1 MHFARISYLQLARW
15 LAGSLAA
22 STQAPWC
29 GHCKQLA
36 PKYASAAEVLAA
48 EGITNAI
55 LASVDCTV
63 ETELASRFHIEGYP
77 TLLAFKRDATAGI
90 PYNGAREVDA
100 LVAFLKKK
108 SAPAVST
115 ITSAADL
122 DVRELS
128 LSLSLS
134 LSISISPDIARPR
147 LLTSA
152 VLASL
157 LHGQQAVAAKG
168 GIVLFGGSDD
178 GTARSLSLSRS
189 CSRLLT
195 HRRVA

>member
-1 MHFARISYLQLARW
+1 MHFARISYLPLARW
-15 LAGSLAA
+15 LAGSPAA

-147 LLTSA
+147 SLTSA
-152 VLASL
+152 VLSPRCFMINRLSL
-157 LHGQQAVAAKG
+157 PRV
-168 GIVLFGGSDD
+168 VLFSSVARM
-178 GTARSLSLSRS
+178 TVRLARSLARSRL
-189 CSRLLT
+189 RLLT

>member
-100 LVAFLKKK
+100 LVAFINKK
-108 SAPAVST
+108 
-115 ITSAADL
+115 
-122 DVRELS
+122 
-128 LSLSLS
+128 
-134 LSISISPDIARPR
+134 
-147 LLTSA
+147 
-152 VLASL
+152 
-157 LHGQQAVAAKG
+157 
-168 GIVLFGGSDD
+168 
-178 GTARSLSLSRS
+178 
-189 CSRLLT
+189 
-195 HRRVA
+195 